1 MLVLNQDIWF
11 GHAQPVTAFE
21 PLASGTC
28 SPRLSTFLLSFPSL
42 YLILEPRTHLWPV
55 SPLHSSSGIP
65 GRTKWS
71 AAGRRNN
78 MGKGSEVARSLVSQ
92 RN

>member
-11 GHAQPVTAFE
+11 DFAQPVTAFE

-28 SPRLSTFLLSFPSL
+28 SPWLFTFLLSFPSL
-42 YLILEPRTHLWPV
+42 HLMLEPRTHPWPV

-65 GRTKWS
+65 GRTEWS
-71 AAGRRNN
+71 VAGRRNS
-78 MGKGSEVARSLVSQ
+78 MDKGSEVGRSLAGQ